1 MFGLSF
7 AETAIICLVALVA
20 IGPKELPTVVRAVA
34 RTLGQMRG
42 MAAEF
47 RRNFDELAEE
57 AKLKDLHDEI
67 TTSMPTIIDM
77 EGNEQRV
84 YDISDELRKDE
95 EKCKSELGKP
105 EPEEEVKDA

>member
-7 AETAIICLVALVA
+7 AETAVICLVALVA

-34 RTLGQMRG
+34 RTLGQMKG
-42 MAAEF
+42 LAAEF

-57 AKLKDLHDEI
+57 AKLKDLKDEI
-67 TTSMPTIIDM
+67 TTAMPTIIDM

-84 YDISDELRKDE
+84 YDISDELQKDE
-95 EKCKSELGKP
+95 EKRKP
-105 EPEEEVKDA
+105 EPKEEVKDA